1 LWAGAVEEIL
11 RHRGPVQ
18 GTKPGWATEDI
29 ELHGVTIPKGKPV
42 MPLFGAANHDPR
54 AFEKPDEFDVAGSP
68 NQHLGLGLGRHFCMG
83 RQLALMETRVALKN
97 LIGRN
102 PDLQLAVDPS
112 DLEIQPVAAWHRH
125 ASLPVRL
132 G

>member
-1 LWAGAVEEIL
+1 
-11 RHRGPVQ
+11 
-18 GTKPGWATEDI
+18 
-29 ELHGVTIPKGKPV
+29 
-42 MPLFGAANHDPR
+42 
-54 AFEKPDEFDVAGSP
+54 
-68 NQHLGLGLGRHFCMG
+68 MG
-83 RQLALMETRVALKN
+83 RQLALMETRVALKK